1 MDSFEPQ
8 STTILI
14 CGSNESIWSASFYQM
29 TNIFPIQKN
38 AGNSVIHSLKWER
51 KFHYSTSKEAT
62 ILIFS
67 KVHWLMSVW
76 PVTMLN
82 NLFSK
87 YKLTLFWS
95 AY

>member
-38 AGNSVIHSLKWER
+38 AGNSVIHSLK
-51 KFHYSTSKEAT
+51 
-62 ILIFS
+62 
-67 KVHWLMSVW
+67 
-76 PVTMLN
+76 
-82 NLFSK
+82 
-87 YKLTLFWS
+87 
-95 AY
+95 